1 LRQSGCGCSRRR
13 YSRKK
18 FNFAEHRVGTLKK
31 NARDGTYELP
41 RPERQPWQRRKIKMR
56 SLVAALLSLAVMAG
70 TALAQMARKGADA
83 EPPPLETVLAGDKT
97 ANNTQLAELI
107 AVNSELPLGPADV
120 LKEYEQG
127 MALIA
132 QGMSADVVNISR
144 AQEANQ
150 ITREQA
156 EYLIQER
163 YQIAMM
169 QYQVLSALHE
179 ALERDVAQEATRAQR
194 ARSSTGPDTA
204 VVVQLPSSTPSA
216 EAK

>member
-1 LRQSGCGCSRRR
+1 
-13 YSRKK
+13 
-18 FNFAEHRVGTLKK
+18 
-31 NARDGTYELP
+31 
-41 RPERQPWQRRKIKMR
+41 MR

-107 AVNSELPLGPADV
+107 AVNPELPLGPADV